1 MLEELDKNKKDQ
13 IKFFITLCRTVDD
26 ADSAAGG
33 KGKGKKRAYAD
44 SDDENEEFAAGNE
57 GDDGEEE
64 LFVAPGRSTRA
75 GRAAGHLGRGSRGTR
90 SGEFSGGGNAGD
102 DATNLLSADADAEE

>member
-13 IKFFITLCRTVDD
+13 IKFFITLCLTVDD

-75 GRAAGHLGRGSRGTR
+75 GHLGRGSRGTR
-90 SGEFSGGGNAGD
+90 SGDFSGGGNAGD
-102 DATNLLSADADAEE
+102 DATNLLNADADAEE

>member
-33 KGKGKKRAYAD
+33 RDKKRARPD
-44 SDDENEEFAAGNE
+44 SEDEGEEFAGGNE
-57 GDDGEEE
+57 GDDGKEE
-64 LFVAPGRSTRA
+64 LFVAPGPSTRA
-75 GRAAGHLGRGSRGTR
+75 GRASGRLGRGSRGTR
-90 SGEFSGGGNAGD
+90 GEEVGGGGNAGD
-102 DATNLLSADADAEE
+102 DATNPLNADAEE